1 MSRTHMV
8 TMVRE
13 IHVPNPQLSEFAAG
27 AHGFGVDA
35 QHPTMAGAIT
45 YNGRVKSV
53 RAAPLEDYDDQPK
66 GLWSRFKQKVGLGY
80 DEFDEDGEFI
90 EEVGGNG
97 RPAMLRV
104 HSSRINRVSVWL
116 TIASFEN
123 AQQAADGLKDGHQQ
137 IVNLEKATPEVCAR
151 VIDFLNGV
159 TYALD
164 GFVEKV
170 GEKVFLFTPSNYV
183 IEIENGA
190 EGRRVR
196 SPFRDN

>member
-1 MSRTHMV
+1 M
-8 TMVRE
+8 
-13 IHVPNPQLSEFAAG
+13 
-27 AHGFGVDA
+27 
-35 QHPTMAGAIT
+35 
-45 YNGRVKSV
+45 K
-53 RAAPLEDYDDQPK
+53 AAPIEDYEDQPH
-66 GLWSRFKQKVGLGY
+66 GLWRRFKHKIGLGY

-90 EEVGGNG
+90 EEVGGA

-116 TIASFEN
+116 TVASFEN
-123 AQQAADGLKDGHQQ
+123 AQQAADGLKEGHQQ
-137 IVNLEKATPEVCAR
+137 IVNLEKATPEICAR

-183 IEIENGA
+183 IEVENGV
-190 EGRRVR
+190 EGRRVQ
-196 SPFRDN
+196 SPFREN